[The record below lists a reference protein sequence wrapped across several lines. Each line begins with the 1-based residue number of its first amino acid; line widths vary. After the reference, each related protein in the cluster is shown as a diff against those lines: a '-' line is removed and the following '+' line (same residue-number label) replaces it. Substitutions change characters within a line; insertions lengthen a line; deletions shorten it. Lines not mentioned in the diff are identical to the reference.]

1 MKKKTRERLRYVLAG
16 ILVVVMILT
25 LLPALV

>member
-1 MKKKTRERLRYVLAG
+1 MKKQTRERLRYVLAG